1 MVLTNVNAPKCA
13 VLLAVY
19 NGMHYLE
26 EQIETI
32 LNQENVN
39 PILFVSVDLSTD
51 GSVHWLKELAAR
63 DPRIRVLP
71 YGETF
76 GGAARNFFRLIRDVD
91 FAEFDFVAF
100 ADQDDCWNLD
110 KLSQAIHCL
119 NASGCDAYS
128 SNVTAFWP
136 DGKRILI
143 NKAQPQKQW
152 DYIFEAA
159 GPGCTYVMTAKLIH
173 ALKARMIEVWNLLQE
188 VSLHDWFCYAFAR
201 ANGFKWYIDENSSM
215 LYRQHAHN
223 QVGVNLGVKA
233 YLNRFKKIKNGWW
246 FTQALLIA
254 ELVGVGQC
262 SFIDSWSKL
271 SRIALFRLSFHAFQC
286 RRRLQEQIFFFL
298 ICLLLSVTGG
308 LRKYKLN
315 LNKLLSNPPVAML
328 VD

>member
-1 MVLTNVNAPKCA
+1 MVLTNLNAPKCA

-39 PILFVSVDLSTD
+39 PTLFASVDLSTD
-51 GSVHWLKELAAR
+51 ESVYWLSELAAQ
-63 DPRIRVLP
+63 DTRIIVLP
-71 YGETF
+71 YGEKF

-91 FAEFDFVAF
+91 FSEFDFVAF

-119 NASGCDAYS
+119 NSSGCDAYS

-136 DGKRILI
+136 NGKRFII

-159 GPGCTYVMTAKLIH
+159 GPGCTYVMKSNLMQ
-173 ALKARMIEVWNLLQE
+173 ALKTRMIEVWKLLQE
-188 VSLHDWFCYAFAR
+188 VSLHDWYCYAFAR
-201 ANGFKWYIDENSSM
+201 ANGFKWYIDDKSSM

-254 ELVGVGQC
+254 ELVGVSQS

-271 SRIALFRLSFHAFQC
+271 NRVDLFRLAMRAFQC
-286 RRRLQEQIFFFL
+286 RRRLQEQIFFLL

-308 LRKYKLN
+308 LGKYRADLN
-315 LNKLLSNPPVAML
+315 DLLANIA
-328 VD
+328 